1 MLLDMQRPPLRAA
14 PAGNAFAADV
24 RDLLT
29 PGAMRFLDPVHTFGH
44 ARCAGQRRIT
54 LRAVLR

>member
-1 MLLDMQRPPLRAA
+1 MLLDMLRPPLRAA

-29 PGAMRFLDPVHTFGH
+29 PGAMRFLDPVHTFSH
-44 ARCAGQRRIT
+44 ARRTGQPHIT
-54 LRAVLR
+54 LRVLPR